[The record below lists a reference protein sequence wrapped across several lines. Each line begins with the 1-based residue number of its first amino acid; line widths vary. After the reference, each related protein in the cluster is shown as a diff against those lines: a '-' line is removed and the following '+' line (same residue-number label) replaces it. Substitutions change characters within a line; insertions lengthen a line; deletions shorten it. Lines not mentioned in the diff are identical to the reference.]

1 MWAYVGY
8 EGLQERH
15 LCSRANFK
23 LNRAAA
29 LAERRQLLTRIDL
42 GCASNLMRV
51 LISVTASLK
60 DLLILRGVH
69 AFIRSHN
76 GNLLRGFSFDRLG
89 LRYAY
94 DHKAVKKFR
103 KFCMRRSWHDC
114 GNMLIG
120 SDDHNTS
127 RIPID
132 PAQII
137 NVVTVLRVEDFFIV
151 P

>member
-1 MWAYVGY
+1 MWGCVGC
-8 EGLQERH
+8 EGP
-15 LCSRANFK
+15 
-23 LNRAAA
+23 
-29 LAERRQLLTRIDL
+29 AETSTLLTHQFQAKPCRCSSRVASVIERIDL
-42 GCASNLMRV
+42 GCASNLKLV
-51 LISVTASLK
+51 LIRLTASLK